1 MIYTELTKKALIIAY
16 NAHFGQFDKGGVP
29 YVFHPF
35 HLAEQMETEYEICVA
50 LLHDVL
56 EDSDFSIDDLK
67 NYGFPNEIIDAV
79 ELLTKKKECSY
90 TSYISQICEN
100 QLSKKIK
107 REDIKH
113 NLDLSRL
120 NKITDKDKKRIQ
132 KYKQAL
138 EILNNM

>member
-1 MIYTELTKKALIIAY
+1 MLI
-16 NAHFGQFDKGGVP
+16 FGQFDKGGVP

-79 ELLTKKKECSY
+79 DLLTKEKEMFI
-90 TSYISQICEN
+90 YIV
-100 QLSKKIK
+100 
-107 REDIKH
+107 
-113 NLDLSRL
+113 
-120 NKITDKDKKRIQ
+120 
-132 KYKQAL
+132 YFA
-138 EILNNM
+138 NMRKPIV